1 MPTVLMP
8 IVIRGCVACVMAG
21 VAWSAGA
28 QTLPPKATPDATLHS
43 TPATVIWGYLSA
55 DLPPA
60 LTIKSGQ
67 TVKIDTVSH
76 QGLMG
81 QGGPGDVLCHS
92 RHPEGSGAAGR
103 HRHPQ
108 DGAAHE
114 RHERAR

>member
-76 QGLMG
+76 QGLLTKDDPVTFFG
-81 QGGPGDVLCHS
+81 AGGIPPEQVL
-92 RHPEGSGAAGR
+92 
-103 HRHPQ
+103 Q
-108 DGAAHE
+108 DAI
-114 RHERAR
+114 